1 METDFKQLFSSLKM
15 QQKYCL
21 VSDCLLLLWLLLLFL
36 HISTI
41 FLKTKR
47 DVASSEF
54 QKYSVESF
62 WTSIEISFGL
72 RLFIVAVVVVIVFFF
87 WMQTVSLKSKRDMT
101 SSKFQFQKRQ
111 WKNIPPFLSLK
122 LTGKKSYHRN
132 LRFQMNA
139 FILILCDFSFF
150 REEL

>member
-21 VSDCLLLLWLLLLFL
+21 VSDCLLLLLLFFFLLFL

-47 DVASSEF
+47 DVTSSEF

-72 RLFIVAVVVVIVFFF
+72 RLFIVAVVVAVV

>member
-1 METDFKQLFSSLKM
+1 M

-21 VSDCLLLLWLLLLFL
+21 VSDCLLLLLLLFFCCFFIFQLSFLKLKEMSLHPSFRNIRLKVFGHQQKYRLVSDCLLLLL
-36 HISTI
+36 
-41 FLKTKR
+41 L
-47 DVASSEF
+47 
-54 QKYSVESF
+54 
-62 WTSIEISFGL
+62 L
-72 RLFIVAVVVVIVFFF
+72 LLFFF